1 MDIPLMLIPQRR
13 SKFLTRKLRGFTKNL
28 ARFLPGLRL
37 SLIEIDND
45 IEVDEYVAL
54 SLMSALV
61 YGLLLFLLIFGL
73 LFFLGEVANKAISLA
88 LMVGFVIFI
97 LFFLLFLLYPSILAG
112 KKAEQ
117 IERDLIFALKDVLLK
132 INSGAT
138 IYGAL
143 IDIARSEYGMVST
156 EVGNVVK
163 RVDTGVPLEDAL
175 EGLAL
180 KTTSENFKNAIW
192 QLVNTLRAG
201 SDMEDALRELVR
213 NMNIEQRAK
222 IRNYAQELNVMVLI
236 YMLFAVVIPTIA
248 VTLLI
253 IIGPFIPL
261 GIGLDVF
268 FYMMLFLSFVI
279 QIVLIEFMKSRRPI
293 VNL

>member
-1 MDIPLMLIPQRR
+1 MLIPKR
-13 SKFLTRKLRGFTKNL
+13 SVIIVEKLRGFTKIL
-28 ARFLPGLRL
+28 ASFLPGLRI
-37 SLIEIDND
+37 SLIEIDKD
-45 IEVDEYVAL
+45 IDVDEYIAL
-54 SLMSALV
+54 SIISALV

-73 LFFLGEVANKAISLA
+73 LFLLGGVIDGAISMA
-88 LMVGFVIFI
+88 LMVGFVIYT

-117 IERDLIFALKDVLLK
+117 IEKDLIFALKDILLNV
-132 INSGAT
+132 NSGAT

-143 IDIARSEYGMVST
+143 VEIARSEYGMVST
-156 EVGNVVK
+156 EIGNVVR
-163 RVDTGVPLEDAL
+163 RVNTGVSLEDAL

-180 KTTSENFKNAIW
+180 KTTSEHFKNSIW

-213 NMNIEQRAK
+213 NMNLEQRTR

-253 IIGPFIPL
+253 IIGPFLNI
-261 GIGLDVF
+261 GMGLDLI
-268 FYMMLFLSFVI
+268 FYLIILMSFMI
-279 QIVLIEFMKSRRPI
+279 QIILIEFIKSRRPV